1 MSNINNV
8 EHVRIA
14 VKKQPLSNVDMWETS
29 RSGVPLFH
37 LPLAKYP
44 ETEVFEDIG
53 KSEWNVLLGEY
64 LRFDQFDHC

>member
-8 EHVRIA
+8 EDVRIA
-14 VKKQPLSNVDMWETS
+14 GKKQPLSNVDMWETS
-29 RSGVPLFH
+29 QSGMALFH
-37 LPLAKYP
+37 PSLVKYP

-53 KSEWNVLLGEY
+53 KSKWNILLREY